1 MNDEEKNL
9 LKVQLVLN
17 YYKKD
22 ITDRYMRC
30 IENIVLDNDVLN
42 VLDERVY
49 ITTLDKYNQLQN
61 NWNELKKWLEEEIKR
76 YRNTLSERPTNDIE
90 YNNSCVT
97 SVALEQVKVVL
108 SKMQELEDMNGQK
121 SKNVK

>member
-49 ITTLDKYNQLQN
+49 ITTLDKYNKLQN

>member
-1 MNDEEKNL
+1 MNNEEKNL

-49 ITTLDKYNQLQN
+49 ITTFDKYNQLQN
-61 NWNELKKWLEEEIKR
+61 NWNELMEDIPHILEIIEHNKDVIK
-76 YRNTLSERPTNDIE
+76 
-90 YNNSCVT
+90 VT
-97 SVALEQVKVVL
+97 SDEELAIYSLQN
-108 SKMQELEDMNGQK
+108 KMQELEQGKDE
-121 SKNVK
+121 